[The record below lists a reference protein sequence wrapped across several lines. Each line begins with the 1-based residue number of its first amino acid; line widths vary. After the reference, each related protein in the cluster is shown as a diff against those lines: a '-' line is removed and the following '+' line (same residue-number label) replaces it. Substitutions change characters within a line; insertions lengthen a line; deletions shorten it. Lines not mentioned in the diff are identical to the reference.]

1 MQDLVAV
8 SVKNLTYT
16 YKVSSTSFSSN
27 VLDNISFSVNKG
39 DLLGVIGPNGAGKT
53 TLFSCMLG
61 LFKDYQGEVRIF
73 GHDIRKNNNLILQ
86 SIGYIPQ
93 QKSIEQGFPA
103 TVQEVVSLGLI
114 GKKNG
119 SKEKVDSALEM
130 VDLSGQ
136 NHRRIGE
143 LSGGQQQ
150 RVLIAK
156 ALVSEPK
163 LLILD
168 EPTTSVDVETQNKF
182 YTLVKN
188 LNLKNNLSIIWAS
201 HDLDAVNKIA
211 NKVMCLNRSMF
222 FHGDTSEFFRS
233 NELIRMYSE
242 SSMQLHMRSHS
253 NQNKNLHSGYS
264 QGDANAH
271 HDGMKG

>member
-1 MQDLVAV
+1 MQDLVSV

-103 TVQEVVSLGLI
+103 TVQEIVSLGLI
-114 GKKNG
+114 GKKNS

-130 VDLSGQ
+130 VDLPGQ

-188 LNLKNNLSIIWAS
+188 LNLKNMLSIIWAS

-222 FHGDTSEFFRS
+222 FHGDTSEFFGS

-253 NQNKNLHSGYS
+253 NQNKNLNSGYS
-264 QGDANAH
+264 QEDVHAFL
-271 HDGMKG
+271 